1 MSDLV
6 FEERSAKTMIDDVI
20 AEVQLKFSK
29 KPAEE
34 RAFIIIR
41 GYFDASERMWEEGD
55 LMPDHLSAEFH
66 AWFYDPINHTAKMRA
81 MERMMKI
88 ADEKLKEYGFS
99 SYGRSPLSASEQNTP
114 DFDKLN
120 MIFGNNQKRI

>member
-66 AWFYDPINHTAKMRA
+66 AWFDDPRNHAAKMRA
-81 MERMMKI
+81 LDRVMEMNEEIWHK
-88 ADEKLKEYGFS
+88 YGLCCQKCS
-99 SYGRSPLSASEQNTP
+99 KTTDNEQDMP
-114 DFDKLN
+114 DFDRLKQ
-120 MIFGNNQKRI
+120 IFGNNQTRI